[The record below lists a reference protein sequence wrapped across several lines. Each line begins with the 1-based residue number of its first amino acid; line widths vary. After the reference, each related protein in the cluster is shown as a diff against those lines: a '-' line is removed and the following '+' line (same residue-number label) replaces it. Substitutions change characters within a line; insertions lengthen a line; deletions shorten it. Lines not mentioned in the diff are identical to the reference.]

1 MEEIVNV
8 PKVAMGQQAGYLG
21 AKTQAGT
28 IAQSNLGTAY
38 LYQGFIHFI
47 ERDLQYALN
56 QYKIS
61 LLVNKDEDIPVIGDR
76 GLEYLKLTEDFKFE
90 DFAIY
95 IKVRDFIDEAAKER
109 LMMIAQAAMQNQLID
124 MMDFLKIE
132 TAKTYSELMN
142 QIEYAMNKKQRKAE
156 EQQQMQMMQQQAM
169 MEQQMQM
176 QQQQAQMK
184 EEGQNY
190 RAGVKAAVD
199 MDKTGGSS
207 QEAAATG
214 EQVAAEAP
222 AEAAPAPQQ

>member
-1 MEEIVNV
+1 
-8 PKVAMGQQAGYLG
+8 
-21 AKTQAGT
+21 
-28 IAQSNLGTAY
+28 
-38 LYQGFIHFI
+38 
-47 ERDLQYALN
+47 
-56 QYKIS
+56 
-61 LLVNKDEDIPVIGDR
+61 
-76 GLEYLKLTEDFKFE
+76 
-90 DFAIY
+90 
-95 IKVRDFIDEAAKER
+95 
-109 LMMIAQAAMQNQLID
+109 

-132 TAKTYSELMN
+132 TAKTYTELMN

-169 MEQQMQM
+169 MEQQMAM

-207 QEAAATG
+207 EAAAATG